1 MVGFLNYYL
10 LYLVNM
16 FLRIVDMFFLMVVL
30 FYGKS
35 EDLNFIFRYERI
47 YVWYVVRVV
56 IV

>member
-47 YVWYVVRVV
+47 YV
-56 IV
+56 